1 MTESGWLIR
10 AGNDNEL
17 VETFREESILVIGW
31 NAIGDLSGSP
41 SREEIKER
49 YTTTYPERKVGRK
62 RVDAGTLYR
71 FATDIEEN
79 DLVLTYNK
87 SSRTYYVGYVEGAY
101 RYVPGDDWD
110 HYPHRRSVD
119 WVGEVERD
127 QFSKPAKNT
136 LGSTLTVFSVDDLTE
151 EIESLLSDEE
161 SAPEVGEREEEDTP
175 PYIDEVE
182 STAQELISDIVAQ
195 MDPFDL
201 EELVAAVLRAVGY
214 AAETTKPG
222 ADGGVDVMAYP
233 DELGFEDP
241 VIKAQVKRTQSPV
254 GNSDIGRFLGTLDPD
269 EKGLYVSTGG
279 YTNPA
284 RRDAHASSRRI
295 TLLDRDEFIQL
306 LLDHYEELEQEYRAE
321 IPLKPVYIPTGD

>member
-1 MTESGWLIR
+1 MTEHGWLIR

-17 VETFREESILVIGW
+17 VEAFREESMLAIGW
-31 NAIGDLSGSP
+31 NSIGDLSNAT
-41 SREEIKER
+41 SREEVKER

-71 FATDIEEN
+71 FANEIAEN
-79 DLVLTYNK
+79 DLAMTYNK
-87 SSRTYYVGYVEGAY
+87 SSRTYYVGYVDGPY
-101 RYVPGDDWD
+101 RYVPCDEWD
-110 HYPHRRSVD
+110 HYPHRRSIE
-119 WVGEVERD
+119 WVGEIERD
-127 QFSKPAKNT
+127 QFSTPTKNT
-136 LGSTLTVFSVDDLTE
+136 LGSTLTVFSVDDLIG
-151 EIESLLSDEE
+151 EIESRLSDEE
-161 SAPEVGEREEEDTP
+161 SATEIGEREEEDTP

-182 STAQELISDIVAQ
+182 STAQELISDIIAQ

-214 AAETTKPG
+214 AAETTKSG
-222 ADGGVDVMAYP
+222 ADGGVDVIAHP

-254 GNSDIGRFLGTLDPD
+254 SNSDISRFLGTLDPD

-284 RRDAHASSRRI
+284 IRDAHASSRRI

-306 LLDHYEELEQEYRAE
+306 LLDHYDQLEQEYRAE
-321 IPLKPVYIPTGD
+321 VPLKPVYIPTDG